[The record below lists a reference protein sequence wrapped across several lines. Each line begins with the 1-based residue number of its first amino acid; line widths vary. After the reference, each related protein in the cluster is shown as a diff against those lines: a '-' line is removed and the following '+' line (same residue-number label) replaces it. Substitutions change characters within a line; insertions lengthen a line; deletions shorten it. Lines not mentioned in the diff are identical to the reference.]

1 MSTTSDGYLE
11 RPGRHAAVA
20 AVWSHTAAAS
30 GTSWIAA
37 DGCFDLIVKTSA
49 RGDVSSLV
57 YTPTASVQRT
67 STLAA
72 ERVIG
77 VRLRP
82 GYGAVLRTRADLV
95 ARAVEHVC
103 RGEDLE
109 TLVISALEEHARPPH
124 VVRDLVLAARETKG
138 AIRLGARS
146 SRTSE
151 REIQRACRV
160 WLGMS
165 AKSFLRIE
173 RVWAAREAIGAG
185 TPLAQ
190 AAAELGYADQAH
202 LSREVKALLGV
213 SPRSLRAVGNLQDLA
228 SPAR

>member
-1 MSTTSDGYLE
+1 MSATLDGYVE
-11 RPGRHAAVA
+11 RPGRHAAVT
-20 AVWSHTAAAS
+20 AVWSHSAAAS

-37 DGCFDLIVKTSA
+37 DGCFDLIVKTGA
-49 RGDVSSLV
+49 RGHVSGLV

-67 STLAA
+67 STLAGV
-72 ERVIG
+72 RVLG

-82 GYGAVLRTRADLV
+82 GFGAVVRSRADLV
-95 ARAVEHVC
+95 PRAVELVR

-109 TLVISALEEHARPPH
+109 ALVISALEEHARPPH
-124 VVRDLVLAARETKG
+124 VVRELVLAAREAKG

-146 SRTSE
+146 SVASE
-151 REIQRACRV
+151 RELQRACRT

-173 RVWAAREAIGAG
+173 RVWAAHHAIRAG

-190 AAAELGYADQAH
+190 AAAELGFADQAH